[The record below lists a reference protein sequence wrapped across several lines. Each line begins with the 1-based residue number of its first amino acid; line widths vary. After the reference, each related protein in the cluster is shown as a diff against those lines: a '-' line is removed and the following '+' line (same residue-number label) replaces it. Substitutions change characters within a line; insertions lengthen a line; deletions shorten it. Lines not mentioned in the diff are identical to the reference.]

1 MTRIGSRVT
10 LSAFM
15 PRRRQDRRVR
25 DDEHDENERDNS
37 EVPGHE
43 RACTGPETL
52 CLLAPLGFRVF
63 LPAVRALLLGVLTG
77 GCVAGVLVSRLV
89 GVCVLLVHVG
99 PSSYPIER
107 APCIGS
113 HRAR

>member
-1 MTRIGSRVT
+1 MARIGSRVT

-25 DDEHDENERDNS
+25 DDEHGDNERDYS

-43 RACTGPETL
+43 RACAGPETL
-52 CLLAPLGFRVF
+52 RLPAPLGFRAF
-63 LPAVRALLLGVLTG
+63 LPIVRAPLLSVLTV
-77 GCVAGVLVSRLV
+77 GCVAGVLVSRVV
-89 GVCVLLVHVG
+89 GVCVLLIHVG

-113 HRAR
+113 RRAR